1 VAFAGAYPGY
11 GQIVI
16 VEHDGGWASLITGMA
31 RVDAQS
37 VIVWWRARR
46 WALPGRA
53 PGGGAGTAQGWAAGE
68 PAGPDRAALM
78 GKIPFCLACARRWV

>member
-31 RVDAQS
+31 RVDAQ
-37 VIVWWRARR
+37 VGDRLVAGAPL
-46 WALPGRA
+46 ALPGRA